1 MEELRR
7 IALVLAVILLV
18 KMAIRCATARPREIE
33 FGNFLD
39 RGKFQG

>member
-18 KMAIRCATARPREIE
+18 KNSDPLCHGAALEIE

-39 RGKFQG
+39 QGKFQG